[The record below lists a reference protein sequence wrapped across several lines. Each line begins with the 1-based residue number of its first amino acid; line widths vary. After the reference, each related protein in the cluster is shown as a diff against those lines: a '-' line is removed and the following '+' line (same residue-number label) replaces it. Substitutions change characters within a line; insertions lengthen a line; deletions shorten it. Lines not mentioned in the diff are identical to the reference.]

1 MDELLKY
8 IFPKYADKS
17 VEDEN
22 SFRIKIAKEQLKK
35 DKLDKVEILK
45 ICQEY
50 FKLIGME
57 NIKIIKYQYDVNM
70 NRIKW
75 GFYSGIKNDNG
86 LADKNDII
94 WLKFT
99 TDGFLGVVA
108 TSADI
113 NLNENY
119 TSGKIISSL
128 NKKWDK
134 EIIIFPLQNIPK
146 DLNRQ
151 RIESGLGNYLISK
164 GVPILDYF
172 SHNL

>member
-17 VEDEN
+17 VKDEN

-35 DKLDKVEILK
+35 DKLEKEEILK
-45 ICQEY
+45 ICEEY

-57 NIKIIKYQYDVNM
+57 NVKTIKYQYDVNM
-70 NRIKW
+70 NRMKR
-75 GFYSGIKNDNG
+75 GFYSGIKDDNN
-86 LADKNDII
+86 LADKNDIL

-113 NLNENY
+113 NLNEKN
-119 TSGKIISSL
+119 TSGKIISKL
-128 NKKWDK
+128 HKKWDN
-134 EIIIFPLQNIPK
+134 EVIVFPLSNIPK
-146 DLNRQ
+146 ELNRQ